1 MLKLT
6 KSVLL
11 QAKEEV
17 DKLQQLMKD
26 RSSLA
31 FGSALVCSHD
41 LFIATFLG

>member
-1 MLKLT
+1 MQAMQQHNIRLDG
-6 KSVLL
+6 VV

-31 FGSALVCSHD
+31 FGSALVCCFQSM
-41 LFIATFLG
+41 